1 MPRGNPGTPRK
12 TGGGRK
18 PKAETPMTPRQVRFK
33 AEQWAKV
40 QRYGGSEWLR
50 ALVDAA
56 PEPPA

>member
-12 TGGGRK
+12 PGGGRK
-18 PKAETPMTPRQVRFK
+18 SKAGEAMTPRQVRFTP
-33 AEQWAKV
+33 EQWAKV
-40 QRYGGSEWLR
+40 QRRGGSEWLR